1 MISAVIERAGQ
12 IDQRL
17 FSETEIIVGRGGAGA
32 LVDLDLAS
40 DTTVSRRHIRVAE
53 RDGLLFVEDLGSTA
67 GTLINGVRIS
77 AVEQVFESD
86 RVQLGEHVIRFRYE
100 GGAASTKVKAKNS
113 DGIMVTSYYVY
124 REKKYRYTTNLG
136 ATTDEPYSEFE
147 GKSPS
152 IFGRIEVSDEIVL
165 DEVFSGEEDIP
176 DLSKRYIK
184 MLMDAPRRFS
194 VQEDL
199 NRQLIEIVGRLVEQM
214 EGVERSAVLL
224 VDDASGFLDL
234 RAHYPENDPA
244 VSGTLAVRALTEKK
258 GFIWQKSSLDN
269 ASESIRQMRINSGMY
284 APLIC
289 GEHDLGVLCV
299 DTTRKDH
306 VFKRIDLHFFLAFT
320 QIIAACVQS
329 KVIHETVSLNLRGIQ
344 DALKDAEKSG
354 ATQLIRTVQNYA
366 KFLQDKIAGSQN
378 EDKNVG

>member
-1 MISAVIERAGQ
+1 MISVVIERAGQ
-12 IDQRL
+12 IDQEV
-17 FSETEIIVGRGGAGA
+17 FNASEIIVGRGGVGSS
-32 LVDLDLAS
+32 VDLDLAS
-40 DTTVSRRHIRVAE
+40 DTTVSRRHLRVAE
-53 RDGLLFVEDLGSTA
+53 RDGLVFVEDLGSTL

-86 RVQLGEHVIRFRYE
+86 KVQLGENVMHLRYE
-100 GGAASTKVKAKNS
+100 DGAASTKVKVKNS
-113 DGIMVTSYYVY
+113 EGIMVTSYYVY
-124 REKKYRYTTNLG
+124 REKKYRYTTSLSS
-136 ATTDEPYSEFE
+136 ATDEPYSEFE

-152 IFGRIEVSDEIVL
+152 IYGRIEVSDEIAL
-165 DEVFSGEEDIP
+165 GEVFSGDEDVP

-194 VQEDL
+194 VQKDL

-234 RAHYPENDPA
+234 RAHYPENEPA

-258 GFIWQKSSLDN
+258 GFIWQKSALDN
-269 ASESIRQMRINSGMY
+269 ASDSIRQMRINSGMY

-289 GEHDLGVLCV
+289 GEHHLGVLCV
-299 DTTRKDH
+299 DTTRRDH
-306 VFKRIDLHFFLAFT
+306 VFKRLDLHFFLAFT

-329 KVIHETVSLNLRGIQ
+329 KVIHETVSVNLQGIQ
-344 DALKDAEKSG
+344 EALKDAEKSG

-366 KFLQDKIAGSQN
+366 KFLQDKIAGSQDGG
-378 EDKNVG
+378 EKVD

>member
-1 MISAVIERAGQ
+1 MISVVIERAGQ
-12 IDQRL
+12 IDQEV
-17 FSETEIIVGRGGAGA
+17 FNASEIIVGRGGVGSS
-32 LVDLDLAS
+32 VDLDLAS
-40 DTTVSRRHIRVAE
+40 DTTVSRRHLRVAE
-53 RDGLLFVEDLGSTA
+53 RDGLVFVEDLGSTL

-86 RVQLGEHVIRFRYE
+86 KVQLGENVMHLRYE
-100 GGAASTKVKAKNS
+100 DGAASTKVKVKNS
-113 DGIMVTSYYVY
+113 EGIMVTSYYVY
-124 REKKYRYTTNLG
+124 REKKYRYTTSLSS
-136 ATTDEPYSEFE
+136 ATDEPYSEFE

-152 IFGRIEVSDEIVL
+152 IYGRIEVSDEIAL
-165 DEVFSGEEDIP
+165 GEVFSGDEDVP

-194 VQEDL
+194 VQKDL

-214 EGVERSAVLL
+214 DGVERSAVLL

-234 RAHYPENDPA
+234 RAHYPENEPA

-258 GFIWQKSSLDN
+258 GFIWQKSALDN
-269 ASESIRQMRINSGMY
+269 ASDSIRQMRINSGMY

-289 GEHDLGVLCV
+289 GEHHLGVLCV
-299 DTTRKDH
+299 DTTRRDH
-306 VFKRIDLHFFLAFT
+306 VFKRLDLHFFLAFT

-329 KVIHETVSLNLRGIQ
+329 KVIHETVSVNLQGIQ
-344 DALKDAEKSG
+344 EALKDAEKSG

-366 KFLQDKIAGSQN
+366 KFLQDKIAGSQDGG
-378 EDKNVG
+378 EKVD

>member
-12 IDQRL
+12 IDQEV
-17 FSETEIIVGRGGAGA
+17 FNDSEIIVGRGGAGA
-32 LVDLDLAS
+32 SVDLDLAH
-40 DTTVSRRHIRVAE
+40 DATVSRRHIRVVE
-53 RDGLLFVEDLGSTA
+53 RDKMLFVEDLGSTA

-86 RVQLGEHVIRFRYE
+86 RVQLGENVIRFRHE
-100 GGAASTKVKAKNS
+100 SGAASTKVKPRNS
-113 DGIMVTSYYVY
+113 EGIMVTSYYVY
-124 REKKYRYTTNLG
+124 REKKYRYTTSLG
-136 ATTDEPYSEFE
+136 SDSHEPYSEFE
-147 GKSPS
+147 GKSPAV
-152 IFGRIEVSDEIVL
+152 FGRIEVSDEIVL
-165 DEVFSGEEDIP
+165 DEVFSGEEDFS

-199 NRQLIEIVGRLVEQM
+199 NRQLIEIVGRLVEEM
-214 EGVERSAVLL
+214 KGVERAAVLL
-224 VDDASGFLDL
+224 VDEASGFLDL

-284 APLIC
+284 APIIC
-289 GEHDLGVLCV
+289 GENNLGVLCV

-306 VFKRIDLHFFLAFT
+306 VFKRLDLHFFLAFT

-329 KVIHETVSLNLRGIQ
+329 KVIHETVSANLQGIQ
-344 DALKDAEKSG
+344 EALRDAEKSG
-354 ATQLIRTVQNYA
+354 KSELVRTVQNYA
-366 KFLQDKIAGSQN
+366 KFLQDKITGSQDG
-378 EDKNVG
+378 EKNVD

>member
-1 MISAVIERAGQ
+1 MISVVIERAGQ
-12 IDQRL
+12 IDQEV
-17 FSETEIIVGRGGAGA
+17 FNASEIIVGRGGVGSS
-32 LVDLDLAS
+32 VDLDLAS
-40 DTTVSRRHIRVAE
+40 DTTVSRRHLRVAE
-53 RDGLLFVEDLGSTA
+53 RDGLVFVEDLGSTL

-86 RVQLGEHVIRFRYE
+86 KVQLGENVMHLRYE
-100 GGAASTKVKAKNS
+100 DGAASTKVKVKNS
-113 DGIMVTSYYVY
+113 EGIMVTSYYVY
-124 REKKYRYTTNLG
+124 REKKYRYTTSLSS
-136 ATTDEPYSEFE
+136 ATDEPYSEFE

-152 IFGRIEVSDEIVL
+152 IYGRIEVSDEIAL
-165 DEVFSGEEDIP
+165 GEVFSGDEDVP

-194 VQEDL
+194 VQKDL

-234 RAHYPENDPA
+234 RAHYPENEPA

-258 GFIWQKSSLDN
+258 GFIWQKSALDN
-269 ASESIRQMRINSGMY
+269 ASDSIRQMRINSGMY

-289 GEHDLGVLCV
+289 GEHHLGVLCV
-299 DTTRKDH
+299 DTTRRDH
-306 VFKRIDLHFFLAFT
+306 VFKRLDLHFFLAFT

-329 KVIHETVSLNLRGIQ
+329 KVIHETVSVNLQGIQ
-344 DALKDAEKSG
+344 EALKDAEKSG

-366 KFLQDKIAGSQN
+366 KFLQDKIAGSQ
-378 EDKNVG
+378 DGGKR